1 MADEIFDVII
11 AGGGPAGAACASFC
25 AKLGLRILV
34 LEREKFPREKV
45 CGDCLN
51 PGCWPVLERLGVR
64 DQVEGLPH
72 GRVERVEFIGIN
84 GKSVSIDLPRGR
96 DAEISV
102 KRSLFDDLLLN
113 RAKES
118 GATVQNSCTV
128 TALRSTPP
136 GLWRVE
142 TSKGETFQAKIIV
155 AADGRNSTVARLL
168 NCAPA
173 PQKDRVALQTHIP
186 LPRDFGNRIVLQFLP
201 DGYSGQAPTG
211 PDQLNVCLVST
222 APRIGIL
229 KDWAQQHFG
238 LEKDHVWRTV
248 TPLTRAPLK
257 PAQDS
262 VFFIG
267 DAARVV
273 EPFTG
278 EGIFYALASGELAAR
293 FIARRIERKDD
304 ATILQQFITEH
315 RALYRGRLWINRL
328 ARAAVLSP
336 RIASACVQL
345 AKIQPWL
352 LRLLTA
358 KVVR

>member
-25 AKLGLRILV
+25 AQSRLRVLV
-34 LEREKFPREKV
+34 LERENFPREKV

-51 PGCWPVLERLGVR
+51 PNCWPVLERLGLR
-64 DQVEGLPH
+64 DAVINLTHSPLD
-72 GRVERVEFIGIN
+72 RVEFIGIN
-84 GKSVSIDLPRGR
+84 GGSVSIDLPRGR
-96 DAEISV
+96 NAQIGI
-102 KRSLFDDLLLN
+102 KRSLLDDLLLN

-118 GATVQNSCTV
+118 GATVQTSCTV
-128 TALRSTPP
+128 TALRSEAPD
-136 GLWRVE
+136 LWRVE
-142 TSKGETFQAKIIV
+142 TSNGETFRAKIIV
-155 AADGRNSTVARLL
+155 AADGRNSTVARML
-168 NCAPA
+168 NCARA

-201 DGYSGQAPTG
+201 EGYSGQAPTG
-211 PDQLNVCLVST
+211 LDQLNVCLVST
-222 APRIGIL
+222 APRIGVL
-229 KDWAQQHFG
+229 KDWAQSHFNISN
-238 LEKDHVWRTV
+238 DHSWRTV
-248 TPLTRAPLK
+248 TPLTRAPLE
-257 PAQDS
+257 PAQGS
-262 VFFIG
+262 AFFIG

-278 EGIFYALASGELAAR
+278 EGIYYALASGELAAG
-293 FIARRIERKDD
+293 FIARRIERKDN
-304 ATILQQFITEH
+304 AAVTRQFIREH

-336 RIASACVQL
+336 RLASMVVPL
-345 AKIQPWL
+345 ARLQPSL

>member
-1 MADEIFDVII
+1 MADETFDVII

-25 AKLGLRILV
+25 AKRGLRVLV
-34 LEREKFPREKV
+34 LERESFPREKV

-64 DQVEGLPH
+64 DQVAGLPH
-72 GRVERVEFIGIN
+72 GCIECVEFIGIN

-96 DAEISV
+96 DAEISL

-118 GATVQNSCTV
+118 GATVRNSCTL
-128 TALRSTPP
+128 TALHRMPP
-136 GLWRVE
+136 DLWRAQ
-142 TSKGETFQAKIIV
+142 TSAGESFHAKIIV

-168 NCAPA
+168 NCGRA
-173 PQKDRVALQTHIP
+173 PQKDRVAMQTHLR

-211 PDQLNVCLVST
+211 LDQLNVCLVSR
-222 APRIGIL
+222 APRIGGL
-229 KDWAQQHFG
+229 KNWAQRHFDIPP
-238 LEKDHVWRTV
+238 DHAWRTV
-248 TPLTRAPLK
+248 TPLTRAPLP

-262 VFFIG
+262 AFFIG

-278 EGIFYALASGELAAR
+278 EGIFYALASGELAAG
-293 FIARRIERKDD
+293 FIARRIERPGD
-304 ATILQQFITEH
+304 ASVVRQFIREH
-315 RALYRGRLWINRL
+315 GALYRGRLWINRL

-336 RIASACVQL
+336 RIASAFVPL
-345 AKIQPWL
+345 ARMRPSL
-352 LRLLTA
+352 LRFLTS
-358 KVVR
+358 KVVS

>member
-1 MADEIFDVII
+1 MADETFDVII

-25 AKLGLRILV
+25 AKSGLRVLV
-34 LEREKFPREKV
+34 LEREVFPREKV

-51 PGCWPVLERLGVR
+51 PNCWAVLDRLGVR
-64 DQVEGLPH
+64 DEVKNLTHSPLD
-72 GRVERVEFIGIN
+72 RVEFIAIN
-84 GKSVSIDLPRGR
+84 GRSVSIDLPQGR
-96 DAEISV
+96 YAQIGV
-102 KRSLFDDLLLN
+102 KRSLLDDLLLN
-113 RAKES
+113 HAKES

-128 TALRSTPP
+128 TALRSITPR
-136 GLWRVE
+136 LWRVE
-142 TSKGETFQAKIIV
+142 TSKGETFQTKIIV

-168 NCAPA
+168 NCAPTA
-173 PQKDRVALQTHIP
+173 HRDRVALQTHIP
-186 LPRDFGNRIVLQFLP
+186 LPHDFGSRIVLQFLSE
-201 DGYSGQAPTG
+201 GYSGQAPTG

-229 KDWAQQHFG
+229 KEWAQGHFG
-238 LEKDHVWRTV
+238 LDRDHAWRTV

-262 VFFIG
+262 VFFVG

-293 FIARRIERKDD
+293 FITRRVERKDD
-304 ATILQQFITEH
+304 AAVLHQFVTEH

-336 RIASACVQL
+336 RVASTCVQL
-345 AKIQPWL
+345 AKIQPSL

>member
-1 MADEIFDVII
+1 MADETFDVII

-25 AKLGLRILV
+25 AKSGLRVLV
-34 LEREKFPREKV
+34 LEREVFPREKV

-51 PGCWPVLERLGVR
+51 PNCWAVLDRLGVR
-64 DQVEGLPH
+64 DPVANLIH
-72 GRVERVEFIGIN
+72 GRLDRVEFIGIN
-84 GKSVSIDLPRGR
+84 GRSVSIDLPQGR
-96 DAEISV
+96 NAQIGV

-113 RAKES
+113 LAKES

-128 TALRSTPP
+128 TALRSMSP

-142 TSKGETFQAKIIV
+142 TSKGETFQAKMIV

-173 PQKDRVALQTHIP
+173 PHRDRVALQTHIP

-222 APRIGIL
+222 AARIGTL
-229 KDWAQQHFG
+229 KDWAQRNFD
-238 LEKDHVWRTV
+238 LTKDHAWRTV

-278 EGIFYALASGELAAR
+278 EGIFYALASGELAAG
-293 FIARRIERKDD
+293 FIARCIGGDTSAGRE
-304 ATILQQFITEH
+304 FIKQH
-315 RALYRGRLWINRL
+315 RALYHGRLWINRL

-345 AKIQPWL
+345 AKIQPSL